1 MSGAL
6 SADEPVELVSAD
18 RAGPE
23 LSVKG
28 GWRDAGQG
36 RTCDLE
42 RGCVCVCVCVCAP
55 SRRPCVYEFEL
66 A

>member
-42 RGCVCVCVCVCAP
+42 RGCVCVCVCVYVHP
-55 SRRPCVYEFEL
+55 HGDLVFTSL
-66 A
+66 S